1 MNQPAAWVRSMTMKH
16 LTILMKMKGIAN
28 SKLQFCNWLFL
39 LLSIVIL
46 SPSLLRAETPFR
58 YPESKHGKGELK
70 YEKGI
75 PILSVQGSPE
85 EMGEQIAILAV
96 KPAKRVLDYPRNI
109 LERLDIQ
116 VVMPVLAWAGQSMLP
131 HFPADHKNELDAIIN
146 AGVEREPMVL
156 GNTMFD
162 LKQMFACSAL
172 VVTPPKSKTGGVL
185 VGRNLD
191 FPSLGYIQ
199 EYSLVTVY
207 HSPGKHSFVA
217 IGFPGLVGCL
227 SGMNDAGLC
236 LGVLEVNHVKDGE
249 KKFDA
254 TGTPFALC
262 YRRLL
267 EECSSVEQAEK
278 LLRSMK
284 RTTLTNL
291 AIGDPKRGVIFEI
304 TPQSVVVREPKE
316 GLASCTN
323 HFCTEQLKPAV
334 QPDIFWTHERFAELE
349 RARKLSKVG
358 IEDIHQSLHATS
370 VRNHTLQTMIFEP
383 GKLRLHLA
391 IGACPASA
399 KELTTLD
406 LAPLFKQ
413 TP

>member
-1 MNQPAAWVRSMTMKH
+1 MNLKGRPMKARKISNCKVQK
-16 LTILMKMKGIAN
+16 T
-28 SKLQFCNWLFL
+28 NWNFLFL
-39 LLSIVIL
+39 LVALL
-46 SPSLLRAETPFR
+46 SPTTLRADTPFR
-58 YPESKHGKGELK
+58 FPEAKHSKGELK

-75 PILSVQGSPE
+75 PILRVYGNPD
-85 EMGEQIAILAV
+85 EMGEQIAVLAV

-116 VVMPVLAWAGQSMLP
+116 AVMPVLAWAGQSMLP
-131 HFPADHKNELDAIIN
+131 HFPADHLKEMDAIVN
-146 AGVEREPMVL
+146 AGVERKPMVL

-172 VVTPPKSKTGGVL
+172 VVTPPRSGTGGVL

-207 HSPGKHSFVA
+207 HSPGKHSFVS

-227 SGMNDAGLC
+227 SGMNDSGLC
-236 LGVLEVNHVKDGE
+236 LGVLEVHHVKDGE

-254 TGTPFALC
+254 AGIPFALC

-267 EECSSVEQAEK
+267 EECSTVEEAEK
-278 LLRSMK
+278 LLKSMK
-284 RTTLTNL
+284 RTTMTNL
-291 AIGDPKRGVIFEI
+291 AIGDPKHGVIFEI

-316 GLASCTN
+316 GLSSCTN
-323 HFCTEQLKPAV
+323 HFCSEQLKPAV
-334 QPDIFWTHERFAELE
+334 QPDIFWTHERFEELE
-349 RARKLSKVG
+349 KARKLSKVG
-358 IEDIHQSLHATS
+358 IADIHKTLHATS
-370 VRNHTLQTMIFEP
+370 VRNHTLQTMVFEP
-383 GKLRLHLA
+383 AKLRLHLA
-391 IGACPASA
+391 IGSCPSSA
-399 KELTTLD
+399 KELTALD

>member
-1 MNQPAAWVRSMTMKH
+1 MGVADSCRKRWI
-16 LTILMKMKGIAN
+16 ILVLAGLVSTCPLHA
-28 SKLQFCNWLFL
+28 Q
-39 LLSIVIL
+39 
-46 SPSLLRAETPFR
+46 TPFR
-58 YPESKHGKGELK
+58 FPEGKHGKGELK
-70 YEKGI
+70 YEHGI
-75 PILSVQGSPE
+75 PILRVEGDPNE
-85 EMGEQIAILAV
+85 IGEQVAVLAV
-96 KPAKRVLDYPRNI
+96 KPAKRVLDYPRNL
-109 LERLDIQ
+109 LERLDIEG
-116 VVMPVLAWAGQSMLP
+116 VLPILAWAGQSMLP
-131 HFPADHKNELDAIIN
+131 QFPADHRKELDAIVQ
-146 AGVEREPMVL
+146 AGIERRPMVL

-172 VVTPPKSKTGGVL
+172 VVGPSRSSTNEVL

-207 HSPGKHSFVA
+207 HTPGKHAFAS

-236 LGVLEVNHVKDGE
+236 LGVLEVAHVKDGE
-249 KKFDA
+249 KKFDG

-267 EECSSVEQAEK
+267 EECATIEEAEK

-291 AIGDPKRGVIFEI
+291 AIGDPKRAVIFEI
-304 TPQSVVVREPKE
+304 SPQSVVVREPTD
-316 GLASCTN
+316 GLCSCTN
-323 HFCTEQLKPAV
+323 HFCTTQLKPAV
-334 QPDIFWTHERFAELE
+334 QPDIFWTHERFDELE
-349 RARKLSKVG
+349 KIRKLPKVG
-358 IEDIHQSLHATS
+358 IEDMHKSLHAVS

-383 GKLRLHLA
+383 AKMRMHLA

-399 KELTTLD
+399 KDLTALD
-406 LAPLFKQ
+406 LGPLFKSI
-413 TP
+413 PSGKSN

>member
-1 MNQPAAWVRSMTMKH
+1 MACSRRNRWI
-16 LTILMKMKGIAN
+16 ILIFAG
-28 SKLQFCNWLFL
+28 LF
-39 LLSIVIL
+39 STC
-46 SPSLLRAETPFR
+46 PLRAQTPFR
-58 YPESKHGKGELK
+58 FPEGKHGKGELK
-70 YEKGI
+70 YENGI
-75 PILSVQGSPE
+75 PILRVEGSPE
-85 EMGEQIAILAV
+85 EMGEQIAVLAV
-96 KPAKRVLDYPRNI
+96 KPAKRVLDYPQN
-109 LERLDIQ
+109 LLDRLDIGG
-116 VVMPVLAWAGQSMLP
+116 VLPIVAWAGQSMLP
-131 HFPADHKNELDAIIN
+131 HFPANHRKELDAIVQ
-146 AGVEREPMVL
+146 AGIERRPMVL

-172 VVTPPKSKTGGVL
+172 VVGPSRSATKEVL

-207 HSPGKHSFVA
+207 RSPGKHAFVSV
-217 IGFPGLVGCL
+217 GFPGLVGCL

-236 LGVLEVNHVKDGE
+236 LGVLEVCHVKDGE
-249 KKFDA
+249 KKFDG

-267 EECSSVEQAEK
+267 EECATVEEAEK

-291 AIGDPKRGVIFEI
+291 AIGDPKRAVIFEI
-304 TPQSVVVREPKE
+304 SPQSVVVREPTD
-316 GLASCTN
+316 GLGSCTN
-323 HFCTEQLKPAV
+323 HFCSPQLKPAV
-334 QPDIFWTHERFAELE
+334 QPDIFWTHERFDELE
-349 RARKLSKVG
+349 KTRKLPKVG
-358 IEDIHQSLHATS
+358 IEDMHQSLHAVS

-383 GKLRLHLA
+383 AKLRMHLA

-406 LAPLFKQ
+406 LGPMFQKNA